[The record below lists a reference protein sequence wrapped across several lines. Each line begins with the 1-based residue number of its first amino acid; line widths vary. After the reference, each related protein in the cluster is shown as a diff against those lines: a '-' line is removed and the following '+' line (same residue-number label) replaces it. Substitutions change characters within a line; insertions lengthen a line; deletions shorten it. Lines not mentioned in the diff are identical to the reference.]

1 MARIGSGTVV
11 TGLTGLALALV
22 TLLALQ
28 AKSSAHETP
37 VAGGGKP
44 GASPTATAGPSG
56 RPSASPKPVAVPAHS
71 GTGKR
76 IVYSLG
82 ANRVWL
88 VDPAKPAVDRTF
100 TVQPST
106 VDPLVGNYSVY
117 RTTATPY
124 QGSDGVNVK
133 NGVLFA
139 QHGSTVIGFS
149 SAVDGTTPT
158 PDPNK
163 KTGGIRETLGDGQAL
178 FDFAPNG
185 TKVVVVA

>member
-1 MARIGSGTVV
+1 MAGISRSSTVV
-11 TGLTGLALALV
+11 AGLTASALALV

-28 AKSSAHETP
+28 ARSSAHETTA
-37 VAGGGKP
+37 AGSGP
-44 GASPTATAGPSG
+44 GTS
-56 RPSASPKPVAVPAHS
+56 PSASVSGSAHPSAAPKPVAVPAHS

-76 IVYSLG
+76 IVYSLA

-100 TVQPST
+100 TVQPSP
-106 VDPLVGNYSVY
+106 VDPLAGSYSVY
-117 RTTATPY
+117 RTTPGPY
-124 QGSDGVNVK
+124 TGSDGVNVK
-133 NGVLFA
+133 NGVIFTEHSGA
-139 QHGSTVIGFS
+139 VIGFS
-149 SAVDGTTPT
+149 SAVDGTTPK

-185 TKVVVVA
+185 TKVVVVP